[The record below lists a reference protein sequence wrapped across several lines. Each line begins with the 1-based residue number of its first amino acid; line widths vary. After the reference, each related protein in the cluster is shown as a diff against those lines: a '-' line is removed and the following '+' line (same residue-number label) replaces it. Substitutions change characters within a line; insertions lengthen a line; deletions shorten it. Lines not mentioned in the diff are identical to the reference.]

1 MHFVAVLTT
10 HGSGG
15 KKELCVLD
23 KPKCALLLALE
34 VLCLESS
41 QEPKTMENLN
51 QVDDMVCEYL
61 LFRGFTNVLEGV
73 WR

>member
-10 HGSGG
+10 HGSSG

-23 KPKCALLLALE
+23 KLKCALLLALE

-61 LFRGFTNVLEGV
+61 LFRGFTNVLGGV